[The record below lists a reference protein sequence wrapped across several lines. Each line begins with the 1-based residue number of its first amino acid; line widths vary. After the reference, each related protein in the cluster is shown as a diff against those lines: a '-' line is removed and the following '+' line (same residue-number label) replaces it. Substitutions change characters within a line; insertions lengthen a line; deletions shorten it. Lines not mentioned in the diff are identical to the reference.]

1 MFGRCSCFVHL
12 EFLICI
18 LLSFHIEYPLAPT
31 QIVCCRMTPLQTVL
45 YNHFIKS
52 KAVANVLNEDGGAA
66 KPIAQVLPLIT
77 SLKKLCNHP
86 RLVYDEARQSQQVW
100 VSCIC
105 VLFVYCL

>member
-1 MFGRCSCFVHL
+1 
-12 EFLICI
+12 
-18 LLSFHIEYPLAPT
+18 
-31 QIVCCRMTPLQTVL
+31 MTPLQTVL

-86 RLVYDEARQSQQVW
+86 RLVYDEARQSQQVRGF
-100 VSCIC
+100 VHS
-105 VLFVYCL
+105 VL